1 MNVYEGLILY
11 LVLLNLFVATAYI
24 FDEQIRDFVSRV
36 NAMIDGIKKIWNKEP
51 VRQKPLEDFV
61 GKSHFKMPHI
71 IAAEQEQKRKE
82 ILASGKEVETEE
94 IAFNVEEKS
103 SPKPK
108 YEQVADEE
116 LDDVFADMRISDASP
131 QYSEED
137 KAKKP
142 EQADGN
148 TFEDIAKAVE
158 TAYDKRSSVKSMSH
172 AGKVFVELDGNE
184 LFDRL
189 ANRTPE
195 IKKRIKLLMELYLT
209 EDTEVKPVVERNSPA
224 RNRPFIKVPDNIA
237 DFDIRNY
244 V

>member
-11 LVLLNLFVATAYI
+11 LTLLNLFVAAAYI
-24 FDEQIRDFVSRV
+24 FDDQIRDFVSRV
-36 NAMIDGIKKIWNKEP
+36 CAIIDGIKRIWKKEP
-51 VRQKPLEDFV
+51 VPKKPLEDV
-61 GKSHFKMPHI
+61 MGKSLFKMPHV

-82 ILASGKEVETEE
+82 ILASGKMVEDEEV
-94 IAFNVEEKS
+94 AFDADKES
-103 SPKPK
+103 SPAQK
-108 YEQVADEE
+108 YEQVADNE
-116 LDDVFADMRISDASP
+116 LDKVFTDMRISDVGTTF
-131 QYSEED
+131 D
-137 KAKKP
+137 KDDKLP
-142 EQADGN
+142 DPVQADGN
-148 TFEDIAKAVE
+148 SFEEIAKAVE
-158 TAYDKRSSVKSMSH
+158 TAYDKRSSLKSKSH

-209 EDTEVKPVVERNSPA
+209 EDTEAKPVIQRSSPF
-224 RNRPFIKVPDNIA
+224 RNRPFIKVPDNIE